1 MVLLHPVGLVLIR
14 MKYFHY
20 KTLSGIGLAY
30 VLCFVCLLFF
40 LDHDSKE
47 FRGMTLVFASIA
59 SMLFSF
65 LFIERVALK
74 IKFRNKGML
83 SHYCAVLH
91 EKLYILIAVSGA
103 LLTAILNRFLG
114 W

>member
-1 MVLLHPVGLVLIR
+1 MVLLHPVGHVLIC

-20 KTLSGIGLAY
+20 KILNGIGLVY
-30 VLCFVCLLFF
+30 VLCFACMLFF

-47 FRGMTLVFASIA
+47 FWGMTLVFASLA

-74 IKFRNKGML
+74 IKLRNKGML
-83 SHYCAVLH
+83 SHFCAVLH
-91 EKLYILIAVSGA
+91 ENLYVLISVSGVF
-103 LLTAILNRFLG
+103 LTAILNRFLG